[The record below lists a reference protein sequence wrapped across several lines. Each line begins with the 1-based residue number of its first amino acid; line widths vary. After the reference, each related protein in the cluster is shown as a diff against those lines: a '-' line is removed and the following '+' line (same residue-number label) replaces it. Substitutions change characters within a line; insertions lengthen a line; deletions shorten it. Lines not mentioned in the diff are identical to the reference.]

1 MLSLE
6 APRRGTALDE
16 QSPFD
21 RCYGYPAPT
30 VLSESHRSQHRR
42 QRSATEL
49 HVSPPSQPTN
59 HVAPVSRMRH
69 GTPRSAMSCGQIPL
83 ERNDAGPSLSPAR
96 SPLRQR
102 REGNHRV
109 ALRRRG
115 SEADLLF
122 PHSLSIPA
130 PAPLP
135 PRGVPHSR
143 SGEFRIQPGD
153 DGGLSPV
160 HHRQSTRLPRPPS
173 SQPLGA
179 LGAARGTRRGSHAP
193 RLSLDEHAFVSA
205 ALTPGRRACSGVDPA
220 DYSLSPT
227 ALAAEQT
234 SPYGAA
240 MDVVASARQLMEECS
255 ARGIQWELEDW
266 QKREAPRKSNERMP
280 QSASAGLGV
289 AERTHAEVPVSA
301 AGRGRKAVRQRA
313 ARGQVVA
320 GRSGAGGKAHHRMV
334 SVDELLGDTRQAG
347 QSNRAAGGGG
357 GGGVRAT
364 GGLGTKVNG
373 GVGGIDLRFFQ
384 EFDDLPRE
392 LLQEMLA
399 ANADEL
405 GVFQQRN
412 DRIGAK
418 NRARAD
424 ERAVP
429 GTSRRGAKGSGASGV
444 SLRSSWEALEADGG
458 SDKRGWGGGGNVLM
472 PKMRNDKAEDS
483 DLYGAQFDE
492 DAGDAEG
499 AQTLREQLMPS
510 QQPIAGNPML
520 GSRMASDSHSA
531 FTPPSQGFC
540 SGTPPRNAPLPRKRR
555 ESPQFP
561 SCASVP
567 SFQSSSPPS
576 SSAKDRLPPAV
587 PRATSKQ
594 SVYRTGSLINER
606 YAGSSP
612 TAPSL
617 DHGSASS
624 LGYPQPQGAAE
635 LGTPVGPK
643 ARGARPEQQPPRH
656 ARKYNSGSQLDVFAG
671 FRSHS
676 RTSSSGSV
684 TAGGSGNCAQWE
696 AFEAALLACAEA
708 SAAGFSWGNQAGSDV
723 GTGLHGPKW
732 GNLSLGLG
740 GLELQGALESAVP
753 NLKPTDFVL
762 RMPYDDI
769 KGRYSLGK
777 KEIGE
782 GRFGTIR
789 TCLERATGQV
799 YACKTIL
806 KKTIETIED
815 ADDVRREVTFL
826 AMLRGHPSVIT
837 LQEVF
842 EDDKAIHLVM
852 ELCAGGDLFDR
863 IKSQGQIPEPDA
875 AHVLKQLLEALLH
888 CRSLG
893 ILHRDIKP
901 ENILLC
907 SPSDNVPIKLIDFGV
922 ATVLE
927 EGAMCREMAGTPEY
941 MAPEVLDECYN
952 YEADVWSAGVSLYV
966 MLSGVPP
973 FWESSNRTLEEA
985 IKKKKVVFKYWKW
998 ATVSEE
1004 AKDLITRMLEKD
1016 PLDRIT
1022 AREVLGK
1029 SRTPTPSSQLTL
1041 S

>member
-1 MLSLE
+1 
-6 APRRGTALDE
+6 
-16 QSPFD
+16 
-21 RCYGYPAPT
+21 
-30 VLSESHRSQHRR
+30 
-42 QRSATEL
+42 
-49 HVSPPSQPTN
+49 
-59 HVAPVSRMRH
+59 MRH
-69 GTPRSAMSCGQIPL
+69 GTPRSAASCGQISL
-83 ERNDAGPSLSPAR
+83 ERNEESGASSHAGPSLSPAR

-102 REGNHRV
+102 EGNHRT

-122 PHSLSIPA
+122 PHSLSTPP

-135 PRGVPHSR
+135 SRGVPHSR
-143 SGEFRIQPGD
+143 SGEFRIQPGG

-160 HHRQSTRLPRPPS
+160 HRRQSTRLPRPPS
-173 SQPLGA
+173 SQTLSA
-179 LGAARGTRRGSHAP
+179 AGAARGPRRNSRAP
-193 RLSLDEHAFVSA
+193 HLSLDEHAFVSA
-205 ALTPGRRACSGVDPA
+205 ALTPGRRVSNGCDPA
-220 DYSLSPT
+220 NYSLSPT

-255 ARGIQWELEDW
+255 ARGIQCELDDW
-266 QKREAPRKSNERMP
+266 QKPEAPLKSNALMP

-289 AERTHAEVPVSA
+289 AERTQAEAVSGG
-301 AGRGRKAVRQRA
+301 GRGRKAGRQRA

-320 GRSGAGGKAHHRMV
+320 GRNGAGGKSHHRMV
-334 SVDELLGDTRQAG
+334 SVDELLGDSRQAG
-347 QSNRAAGGGG
+347 LSNRAAGGGG
-357 GGGVRAT
+357 GVR
-364 GGLGTKVNG
+364 VNG
-373 GVGGIDLRFFQ
+373 GVGGIGLRFFQ

-392 LLQEMLA
+392 LLREMLA

-405 GVFQQRN
+405 GVFEQRN
-412 DRIGAK
+412 GREDAMLDGRVGAK
-418 NRARAD
+418 TRARHAG
-424 ERAVP
+424 ERVSP
-429 GTSRRGAKGSGASGV
+429 GMSRRGANGSGTSGV
-444 SLRSSWEALEADGG
+444 SFRSGWDALEADVD
-458 SDKRGWGGGGNVLM
+458 SDTRRWGGGGKGLM
-472 PKMRNDKAEDS
+472 PKMRNEKAEDS
-483 DLYGAQFDE
+483 DLYALEFEENG
-492 DAGDAEG
+492 GDAQQEEA
-499 AQTLREQLMPS
+499 AQTLREQVILS
-510 QQPIAGNPML
+510 QQPMAGKSML
-520 GSRMASDSHSA
+520 GSRMATEAHSTL
-531 FTPPSQGFC
+531 TPSPQG
-540 SGTPPRNAPLPRKRR
+540 SRSRTPPRNMPLPRRRR
-555 ESPQFP
+555 ESAQLP

-567 SFQSSSPPS
+567 SFQASSPPS
-576 SSAKDRLPPAV
+576 LSAKERELGLPPAV

-594 SVYRTGSLINER
+594 PVYRTGSVINER
-606 YAGSSP
+606 HAGSSP
-612 TAPSL
+612 TSPSL
-617 DHGSASS
+617 EHGNASS
-624 LGYPQPQGAAE
+624 LVYPQTQAAAE
-635 LGTPVGPK
+635 LGSLVGPK

-676 RTSSSGSV
+676 RSSSSGSV
-684 TAGGSGNCAQWE
+684 TEGASGNCAQWE
-696 AFEAALLACAEA
+696 AVEAALMACAGMGE
-708 SAAGFSWGNQAGSDV
+708 GFGWGNQAGSDA
-723 GTGLHGPKW
+723 GTGGTGVHGAKW
-732 GNLSLGLG
+732 GSLSLGLE
-740 GLELQGALESAVP
+740 GLKLQGALASAVP

-863 IKSQGQIPEPDA
+863 IKSRGQIPEADA
-875 AHVLKQLLEALLH
+875 ALVLKQLLEALLH

-907 SPSDNVPIKLIDFGV
+907 SPSENVPIKLIDFGV

-927 EGAMCREMAGTPEY
+927 EGSTCREMAGTPEY

-952 YEADVWSAGVSLYV
+952 YEADVWSAGVTLYV

-985 IKKKKVVFKYWKW
+985 IRKKKVVFKYWRW

-1022 AREVLGK
+1022 AREVLAHPWIQK
-1029 SRTPTPSSQLTL
+1029 HTKAAQ
-1041 S
+1041 

>member
-1 MLSLE
+1 
-6 APRRGTALDE
+6 
-16 QSPFD
+16 
-21 RCYGYPAPT
+21 
-30 VLSESHRSQHRR
+30 
-42 QRSATEL
+42 
-49 HVSPPSQPTN
+49 
-59 HVAPVSRMRH
+59 MRH
-69 GTPRSAMSCGQIPL
+69 GTPRSAVSCGQILL
-83 ERNDAGPSLSPAR
+83 ERNEESGASSHAGPSLSPVR

-102 REGNHRV
+102 EGNHRN

-122 PHSLSIPA
+122 PHSLSSPA
-130 PAPLP
+130 PALLP
-135 PRGVPHSR
+135 PRGVPR
-143 SGEFRIQPGD
+143 SGDFCIQPGG
-153 DGGLSPV
+153 DGGLSPARR
-160 HHRQSTRLPRPPS
+160 RQSTRLSRPPS
-173 SQPLGA
+173 AQPLGGS
-179 LGAARGTRRGSHAP
+179 GAARGPRRASHAP

-205 ALTPGRRACSGVDPA
+205 ALTPGRRVSSGVDPA

-266 QKREAPRKSNERMP
+266 QKPEAPRKSNERMP

-289 AERTHAEVPVSA
+289 AERTQAEAVSA
-301 AGRGRKAVRQRA
+301 GGRAKKAGRQRA

-320 GRSGAGGKAHHRMV
+320 GRIGAGGKAHHRMV
-334 SVDELLGDTRQAG
+334 SVDELLADTRQAG
-347 QSNRAAGGGG
+347 LSNRAAGGGG
-357 GGGVRAT
+357 GGGVRPT
-364 GGLGTKVNG
+364 GVLSTKVNG

-392 LLQEMLA
+392 LLHEMLA

-424 ERAVP
+424 ERAAP
-429 GTSRRGAKGSGASGV
+429 GTSRRGAKGSSASGI
-444 SLRSSWEALEADGG
+444 SLCSSWEGQEADVG
-458 SDKRGWGGGGNVLM
+458 SDMRGWGRVGNVLM

-483 DLYGAQFDE
+483 DLYGAQSDE

-510 QQPIAGNPML
+510 QQPIAGKPML
-520 GSRMASDSHSA
+520 RSRMASDSHSA
-531 FTPPSQGFC
+531 FTPPSQGFR

-576 SSAKDRLPPAV
+576 LSAKDRLPPAV

-594 SVYRTGSLINER
+594 SVYRTGSVVNER

-617 DHGSASS
+617 DHGNASS
-624 LGYPQPQGAAE
+624 LGYPQPQAAAE
-635 LGTPVGPK
+635 LGTPFGPK
-643 ARGARPEQQPPRH
+643 ARGARPEQQQPRH

-684 TAGGSGNCAQWE
+684 TAGGSGNCARWE

-708 SAAGFSWGNQAGSDV
+708 SAAGFSWGNQADSDV

-762 RMPYDDI
+762 RLPYDDI

-806 KKTIETIED
+806 KKTIEVSSDVLQYTVKIYMAATLVFIFLLEGIIISSLDQESCFLLSLQTIED

-875 AHVLKQLLEALLH
+875 ALVLKQLLEALLH

-907 SPSDNVPIKLIDFGV
+907 SPSENVPIKLIDFGV

-1022 AREVLGK
+1022 AREVLAHPWIQK
-1029 SRTPTPSSQLTL
+1029 HTKAAR
-1041 S
+1041 

>member
-1 MLSLE
+1 
-6 APRRGTALDE
+6 
-16 QSPFD
+16 
-21 RCYGYPAPT
+21 
-30 VLSESHRSQHRR
+30 
-42 QRSATEL
+42 
-49 HVSPPSQPTN
+49 
-59 HVAPVSRMRH
+59 MRH
-69 GTPRSAMSCGQIPL
+69 GTPRSAVSCGQIPL
-83 ERNDAGPSLSPAR
+83 ERNEESGVSSYAGPSLSPAR

-122 PHSLSIPA
+122 PHSLSSPA

-160 HHRQSTRLPRPPS
+160 HRRQSTRLPRPPS

-179 LGAARGTRRGSHAP
+179 SGAARGTRRGSHAP

-205 ALTPGRRACSGVDPA
+205 ALTPGRGSCSGVDPA
-220 DYSLSPT
+220 NYSLSPT

-266 QKREAPRKSNERMP
+266 QKAEAPRKSNERMP

-289 AERTHAEVPVSA
+289 ADKTQAEAVSA
-301 AGRGRKAVRQRA
+301 GGRAKKAGRQRA

-320 GRSGAGGKAHHRMV
+320 GRNGAGGKAHHRMV
-334 SVDELLGDTRQAG
+334 SVDELLADTRQAG
-347 QSNRAAGGGG
+347 LSNRAAGGGG

-364 GGLGTKVNG
+364 GGLSTKVNG

-392 LLQEMLA
+392 LLHEMLA

-424 ERAVP
+424 ERAAP
-429 GTSRRGAKGSGASGV
+429 GTSRRGAKGSSASGI
-444 SLRSSWEALEADGG
+444 SLCSSWEGQEADVG
-458 SDKRGWGGGGNVLM
+458 SDMRGWGGDGNVLM

-483 DLYGAQFDE
+483 DLYGAQSEE
-492 DAGDAEG
+492 DAGDAES
-499 AQTLREQLMPS
+499 AQTLRERLMPS
-510 QQPIAGNPML
+510 QQPIAGKPML

-531 FTPPSQGFC
+531 FTQPSQGFR
-540 SGTPPRNAPLPRKRR
+540 SGTPPRNAPLPLKRR

-561 SCASVP
+561 SCASVL

-576 SSAKDRLPPAV
+576 LSAKDRLPPAV

-594 SVYRTGSLINER
+594 SVYRTGSVVNER

-617 DHGSASS
+617 DHGNASN
-624 LGYPQPQGAAE
+624 LGYPQAQAAAE

-643 ARGARPEQQPPRH
+643 ARGARPEQQQPRH

-671 FRSHS
+671 FRSQS

-684 TAGGSGNCAQWE
+684 TGGGSGNSTQWE

-708 SAAGFSWGNQAGSDV
+708 SAAGFSWGNQPGSDV

-732 GNLSLGLG
+732 ENLSLGLG

-875 AHVLKQLLEALLH
+875 ALVLKQLLEALLH

-907 SPSDNVPIKLIDFGV
+907 SPSNNVPIKLIDFGV
-922 ATVLE
+922 ATVLK
-927 EGAMCREMAGTPEY
+927 EGAMCWEMAGTPEY

-985 IKKKKVVFKYWKW
+985 VKKKKVVFKYWKW

-1022 AREVLGK
+1022 AREVLAHPWIQK
-1029 SRTPTPSSQLTL
+1029 HTQAAQ
-1041 S
+1041 

>member
-1 MLSLE
+1 M
-6 APRRGTALDE
+6 RQRDGK
-16 QSPFD
+16 
-21 RCYGYPAPT
+21 
-30 VLSESHRSQHRR
+30 HRS
-42 QRSATEL
+42 
-49 HVSPPSQPTN
+49 
-59 HVAPVSRMRH
+59 
-69 GTPRSAMSCGQIPL
+69 
-83 ERNDAGPSLSPAR
+83 
-96 SPLRQR
+96 
-102 REGNHRV
+102 

-122 PHSLSIPA
+122 PHSLSTLS

-135 PRGVPHSR
+135 PSRGVPQSR
-143 SGEFRIQPGD
+143 SGEFCIQPGN

-160 HHRQSTRLPRPPS
+160 HRRQSTRLPRPPS

-179 LGAARGTRRGSHAP
+179 SGAARAPRRGSHAP

-205 ALTPGRRACSGVDPA
+205 ALTPGRRVSSIVDPA
-220 DYSLSPT
+220 DFSLSPT

-234 SPYGAA
+234 SPYGAV

-255 ARGIQWELEDW
+255 ARGIQWELDDW
-266 QKREAPRKSNERMP
+266 QKPEAPRKSNARMP
-280 QSASAGLGV
+280 QSESAGLGV
-289 AERTHAEVPVSA
+289 AERTQAEAVSA
-301 AGRGRKAVRQRA
+301 GGRVRKAGRQRA

-320 GRSGAGGKAHHRMV
+320 GRNGAGGKAHHRMV

-347 QSNRAAGGGG
+347 LSKRAAGGGG
-357 GGGVRAT
+357 GGGVR
-364 GGLGTKVNG
+364 VNG

-392 LLQEMLA
+392 LLREMLA

-405 GVFQQRN
+405 GVFEQRN
-412 DRIGAK
+412 SREDAMLDGQAGAK
-418 NRARAD
+418 SRARAG
-424 ERAVP
+424 ERVSP
-429 GTSRRGAKGSGASGV
+429 GTSRRGAKGSVASGV
-444 SLRSSWEALEADGG
+444 SLRSGWETLEADVG
-458 SDKRGWGGGGNVLM
+458 SDTRGWGGGGKVLM
-472 PKMRNDKAEDS
+472 PKMQNDKAEDR
-483 DLYGAQFDE
+483 DLYGGQSDE
-492 DAGDAEG
+492 DGGDEQQEEAV
-499 AQTLREQLMPS
+499 QTLRDHVMPS
-510 QQPIAGNPML
+510 QQPVAGKPML
-520 GSRMASDSHSA
+520 GSRMATETHSA
-531 FTPPSQGFC
+531 LTSSPQGPRLR
-540 SGTPPRNAPLPRKRR
+540 TPPRNLPLPRRRR
-555 ESPQFP
+555 ESAQLP
-561 SCASVP
+561 SCSSVP
-567 SFQSSSPPS
+567 SFQASSPPS
-576 SSAKDRLPPAV
+576 LSAKDRDLGLPPAV
-587 PRATSKQ
+587 PRASSKQ
-594 SVYRTGSLINER
+594 SVYRTGSVINER

-612 TAPSL
+612 TAPSF
-617 DHGSASS
+617 DHGNASN
-624 LGYPQPQGAAE
+624 LGYPQLQAAAE
-635 LGTPVGPK
+635 VESLVGAK

-684 TAGGSGNCAQWE
+684 TEGGSGNCAQWE
-696 AFEAALLACAEA
+696 AVEAALMACAGTGGEV
-708 SAAGFSWGNQAGSDV
+708 FDWGNQAGSIA
-723 GTGLHGPKW
+723 GTGGAGVHGAKW
-732 GNLSLGLG
+732 GSLSLGLE
-740 GLELQGALESAVP
+740 GLKLQGALASAVP

-806 KKTIETIED
+806 KKTIETVED

-863 IKSQGQIPEPDA
+863 IKSLGQIPEADA
-875 AHVLKQLLEALLH
+875 ALVVKQLLEALLH

-907 SPSDNVPIKLIDFGV
+907 SPSENVPIKLIDFGV

-927 EGAMCREMAGTPEY
+927 ENSLCREMAGTPEY

-985 IKKKKVVFKYWKW
+985 IRKKKVVFKYWRW

-1004 AKDLITRMLEKD
+1004 AKDLISRMLEKD

-1022 AREVLGK
+1022 VREVLAHPWIQKHTK
-1029 SRTPTPSSQLTL
+1029 SAQ
-1041 S
+1041 